1 MARPSRNYK
10 EYLLQRLRDPAEAAE
25 YIDGALEDGDI
36 PGLLL
41 AMRDVAEA
49 RGIGTVAARAGLDR
63 VNLYRILSDKGNPR
77 LSSFLPLLDAL
88 GVELKAKSL
97 RPTAVRSS
105 VAATL
110 ASNDPSMSP
119 SSSVL
124 EEYEEGNDHEGARAA
139 DEQSLAA

>member
-1 MARPSRNYK
+1 MARPSRSYK

-49 RGIGTVAARAGLDR
+49 RGIGTVAAKAGLDR

-77 LSSFLPLLDAL
+77 LSSLLPLMDAL
-88 GVELKAKSL
+88 GVELKAKPL
-97 RPTAVRSS
+97 RPTAVRAS

-110 ASNDPSMSP
+110 ASNA
-119 SSSVL
+119 SS
-124 EEYEEGNDHEGARAA
+124 
-139 DEQSLAA
+139 